1 MIVGEKLVTSVHSTG
16 RAVAMSNGM
25 HNGGGFDPGVRVF
38 FLQFVVTVLL
48 TVYFVVS
55 CSWSLDGAAYGNN
68 LFFESVESNLGMGGV
83 IRFLMVKNLRVK
95 INNI

>member
-1 MIVGEKLVTSVHSTG
+1 MLFFIYNCSFFYVFFGLIVGEKLVTSVHSTG

-25 HNGGGFDPGVRVF
+25 HNGGGFDPGVRF
-38 FLQFVVTVLL
+38 SFYVVTVLL

-68 LFFESVESNLGMGGV
+68 FLIMLF
-83 IRFLMVKNLRVK
+83 
-95 INNI
+95 